1 MDIVVKS
8 EEQIFQ
14 FRIGLKDIV
23 LLEFFLNI
31 TQLIKRESNSS
42 LVDGFS
48 LMTYYKFTRNGSNY
62 VGFVCEY
69 RRTILGKLAD
79 NYGWLAVMHFIKI

>member
-1 MDIVVKS
+1 MEIVVKN

-62 VGFVCEY
+62 VGFVSEC

-79 NYGWLAVMHFIKI
+79 NYGWLAGMHLITI